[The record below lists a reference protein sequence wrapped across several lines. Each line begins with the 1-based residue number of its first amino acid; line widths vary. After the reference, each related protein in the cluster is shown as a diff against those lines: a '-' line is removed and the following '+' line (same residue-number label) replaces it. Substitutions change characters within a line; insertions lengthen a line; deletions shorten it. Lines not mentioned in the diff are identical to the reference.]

1 MVTKYDWSR
10 GIIDI
15 ADDFYE
21 AYKRC
26 REAKPIVDSLNGKTR
41 GTVVNVPAIVNG
53 TFALEL
59 YLKSFIIPYQI
70 EPKKL
75 GHNISKIYSKL
86 EPKLQQQIRNE
97 IEPKLK
103 GWDQTFD
110 EAIDG
115 IGNGFE
121 YWRYIHEKDDL
132 GYGLNM
138 SLNILPLFL
147 DAVRAIIKS
156 NQKRTE

>member
-1 MVTKYDWSR
+1 MVYAFGQLIS
-10 GIIDI
+10 IVDI

-21 AYKRC
+21 AYRRCNEGKNERIDKRG
-26 REAKPIVDSLNGKTR
+26 RYTAE
-41 GTVVNVPAIVNG
+41 VVSIPAIVNG
-53 TFALEL
+53 AFALEL
-59 YLKSFIIPYQI
+59 YLKSFISGCQI

-75 GHNISKIYSKL
+75 GHNISTIFSKL
-86 EPKLQQQIRNE
+86 ESDLQQQIRNDV
-97 IEPKLK
+97 EPKLK
-103 GWDQTFD
+103 GWSQTFD
-110 EAIDG
+110 EAING

-138 SLNILPLFL
+138 SLNVLPLFL

-156 NQKRTE
+156 NQKTD

>member
-1 MVTKYDWSR
+1 MVYAFGQLISIVDV
-10 GIIDI
+10 

-21 AYKRC
+21 TYKRC
-26 REAKPIVDSLNGKTR
+26 GEGKNERIDER
-41 GTVVNVPAIVNG
+41 GRHVTDVVNIPAIVNG

-59 YLKSFIIPYQI
+59 YLKSVITPCQI

-86 EPKLQQQIRNE
+86 KPELQQQIRNE

-110 EAIDG
+110 EAIEG

-138 SLNILPLFL
+138 SLNVLPLFL

-156 NQKRTE
+156 NQKTD